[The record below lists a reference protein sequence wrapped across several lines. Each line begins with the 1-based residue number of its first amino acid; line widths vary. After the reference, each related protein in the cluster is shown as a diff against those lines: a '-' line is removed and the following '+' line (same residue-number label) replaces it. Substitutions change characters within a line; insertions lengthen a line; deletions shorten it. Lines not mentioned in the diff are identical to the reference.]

1 MLLIIIGICVLGAV
15 LCLVTSFGA
24 MGGGCNLLSSGVT
37 KVKKGL
43 DILKSHPIIAIIAVV
58 VTIIIKI
65 VEAMKRN
72 EEAVNKFNKALAP
85 LKAIVDVIMKA
96 FDALVS
102 MIADAFAW
110 LMDLIDPLLK
120 LLGIESEVLKTE

>member
-1 MLLIIIGICVLGAV
+1 
-15 LCLVTSFGA
+15 
-24 MGGGCNLLSSGVT
+24 
-37 KVKKGL
+37 
-43 DILKSHPIIAIIAVV
+43 
-58 VTIIIKI
+58 
-65 VEAMKRN
+65 
-72 EEAVNKFNKALAP
+72 
-85 LKAIVDVIMKA
+85 MKA

>member
-1 MLLIIIGICVLGAV
+1 
-15 LCLVTSFGA
+15 
-24 MGGGCNLLSSGVT
+24 VT

-58 VTIIIKI
+58 VAIIIKI

-85 LKAIVDVIMKA
+85 MKAIVDVIMKA